1 MYNYRSA
8 EKDWLKWKEAE
19 EKELREQGADEA
31 LIQRLHEYDWKVFKQ
46 ERKFMRRKVSFDECV
61 NEKIENSSE
70 LRMTDVQA
78 MMNNISSKEL
88 LNGLSCLDESSLQIV
103 FCRISGYRNAEIAK
117 LLGLSVSNVETKWW
131 RAKNFL
137 KNFLDK
143 CEKRGDFGAYIVKD
157 KIPSPDN
164 SDLEN

>member
-46 ERKFMRRKVSFDECV
+46 ERKFLRRKVSFDECV

-131 RAKNFL
+131 RAKKFL
-137 KNFLDK
+137 KNFLDEG
-143 CEKRGDFGAYIVKD
+143 EKRGDFWAYIVND

>member
-31 LIQRLHEYDWKVFKQ
+31 LIQRLHEYDWEVFKQ
-46 ERKFMRRKVSFDECV
+46 ERKFLRRKVSFDECV

-70 LRMTDVQA
+70 LRMPDVQA
-78 MMNNISSKEL
+78 MMNNISSMEL

-137 KNFLDK
+137 KNFLNK
-143 CEKRGDFGAYIVKD
+143 CEKSGDFEAYIVKD

>member
-31 LIQRLHEYDWKVFKQ
+31 LIQRLHEYDWEVFKQ
-46 ERKFMRRKVSFDECV
+46 ERKFLRRKVSFDECI

-78 MMNNISSKEL
+78 MMNNISSMEL

-103 FCRISGYRNAEIAK
+103 FCRILGYRNAEIAK
-117 LLGLSVSNVETKWW
+117 LLGLSVRFLYKGIIIKHNKTEPTYTKTSL
-131 RAKNFL
+131 FL
-137 KNFLDK
+137 
-143 CEKRGDFGAYIVKD
+143 CEKRRFFMARTEKGVVATI
-157 KIPSPDN
+157 
-164 SDLEN
+164 

>member
-31 LIQRLHEYDWKVFKQ
+31 LIQRLHEYDWEVFKQ
-46 ERKFMRRKVSFDECV
+46 ERKFLRRKVSFDECV

-103 FCRISGYRNAEIAK
+103 FCRI
-117 LLGLSVSNVETKWW
+117 LGNL
-131 RAKNFL
+131 
-137 KNFLDK
+137 
-143 CEKRGDFGAYIVKD
+143 
-157 KIPSPDN
+157 
-164 SDLEN
+164 

>member
-46 ERKFMRRKVSFDECV
+46 ERKFLRRKVSFDECV

-103 FCRISGYRNAEIAK
+103 FCRILGYRNAEIAK

-137 KNFLDK
+137 KNFLNK
-143 CEKRGDFGAYIVKD
+143 CEKSGDFEAYIVKD

>member
-46 ERKFMRRKVSFDECV
+46 ERKFLRRKVSFDECV

-131 RAKNFL
+131 IWRRWSRGRR
-137 KNFLDK
+137 DK
-143 CEKRGDFGAYIVKD
+143 QVH
-157 KIPSPDN
+157 
-164 SDLEN
+164 